1 MLLST
6 TINAIWLIS
15 WFQPQKKEFFKK
27 SYIQTI
33 LSLFGFFDLYEKK
46 NHSFHFPSM
55 KGYHLKALLAKIS
68 ILEAGTL
75 I

>member
-1 MLLST
+1 M
-6 TINAIWLIS
+6 S

-46 NHSFHFPSM
+46 IIHF
-55 KGYHLKALLAKIS
+55 IS
-68 ILEAGTL
+68 HQWKVI
-75 I
+75 IWKHYWQR

>member
-15 WFQPQKKEFFKK
+15 WFQPQKKEFFLK

-33 LSLFGFFDLYEKK
+33 LSLFGFFDLYEK
-46 NHSFHFPSM
+46 
-55 KGYHLKALLAKIS
+55 
-68 ILEAGTL
+68 
-75 I
+75 